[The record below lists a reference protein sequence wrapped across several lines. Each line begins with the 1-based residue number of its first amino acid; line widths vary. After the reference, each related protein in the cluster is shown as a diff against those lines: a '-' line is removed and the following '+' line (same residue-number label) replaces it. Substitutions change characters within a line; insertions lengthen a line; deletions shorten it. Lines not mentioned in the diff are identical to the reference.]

1 MLMRLSVMAVGM
13 CMAMSTLT
21 AHADVYKWKDA
32 NGRVHYGDQPAS
44 GAEKVNAGPANAA
57 AADAADNAADQ
68 SAQKR
73 AEECSRM
80 REQLANYK
88 TASKIVETDSLGNQK
103 EFSDDERKKLLD
115 RTQKQIAGNC
125 GDSTG
130 DAPAR

>member
-1 MLMRLSVMAVGM
+1 MLMRLSVMALGM

-44 GAEKVNAGPANAA
+44 GAEKVNAGSVNAA
-57 AADAADNAADQ
+57 PADASDNATDQ

-73 AEECSRM
+73 VEECSRM

-115 RTQKQIAGNC
+115 RTQKQIAASC
-125 GDSTG
+125 GDSAA